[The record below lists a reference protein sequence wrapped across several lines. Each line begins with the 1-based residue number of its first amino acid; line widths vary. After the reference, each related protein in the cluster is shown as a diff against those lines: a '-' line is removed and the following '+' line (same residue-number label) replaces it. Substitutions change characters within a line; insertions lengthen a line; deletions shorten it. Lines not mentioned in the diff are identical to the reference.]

1 MWLHFSSK
9 SPAEK
14 EVSNFSRLCLTPL
27 GLKAS
32 GLASL
37 TANTSHGKPP
47 MIGPVAERHG
57 GDKRAQ
63 PFAVIRFL
71 FGRALIVGGLAML
84 SPTGLRPNGF
94 PDGTVAA
101 AEPSSLTEEL
111 RHYLRTET
119 IWPC

>member
-1 MWLHFSSK
+1 MVRSRSASCSLPQKPQLAALLKLNHAAFCWRGDLDQICK

-14 EVSNFSRLCLTPL
+14 EVSSFSRLRLTPL
-27 GLKAS
+27 GLEAS

-37 TANTSHGKPP
+37 TANASHGKPP

-71 FGRALIVGGLAML
+71 FGRAL
-84 SPTGLRPNGF
+84 S
-94 PDGTVAA
+94 
-101 AEPSSLTEEL
+101 SSLAL
-111 RHYLRTET
+111 QAAWHRA
-119 IWPC
+119 